1 MDAGSPGNLA
11 MAGRYQLVRVYLN
24 EADEW
29 EGRPLYLEILLFL
42 ERSGCA
48 GGSVLR
54 GVAGFTA
61 GIGVV
66 TTSLVDVGR
75 KLPLVVEF
83 VERAEKV
90 SEVLPELRRMVS
102 PRLITLEEV
111 EVVPP
116 NEKHS
121 T

>member
-1 MDAGSPGNLA
+1 
-11 MAGRYQLVRVYLN
+11 MAGRYQLVSVYLN

-29 EGRPLYLEILLFL
+29 EGRPLYLEILHFL

-48 GGSVLR
+48 GGTVVR

-61 GIGVV
+61 GIGLV

-83 VERAEKV
+83 IDRAEKV
-90 SEVLPELRRMVS
+90 SEVLPGLRRMVG
-102 PRLITLEEV
+102 PRLITLQEV

-116 NEKHS
+116 DEKHEP
-121 T
+121 